1 MARVHYKFHDYK
13 GCPGI
18 TILHVVLDMAMYPW
32 NIAIAW
38 GAYESFTDGDIR
50 MGIIS
55 ILVAIVSFFVYSKLE
70 NKLDSWGKA
79 EEAKKKEQ
87 REVFVQTASPEE
99 IAKLEKKEKKDGI
112 LTTFGVIMSI
122 IIVIPTMASIF
133 ILCLMQL

>member
-1 MARVHYKFHDYK
+1 MSGIHYKFHDYK

-32 NIAIAW
+32 NIAMAY
-38 GAYESFTDGDIR
+38 GAYESFTDGEIL
-50 MGIIS
+50 MGIIC
-55 ILVAIVSFFVYSKLE
+55 ILVAIVSFLVYSKLE
-70 NKLDSWGKA
+70 NKLDGWGKA

-87 REVFVQTASPEE
+87 REVFVKTASAEE

-112 LTTFGVIMSI
+112 LTTVGVIISI

-133 ILCLMQL
+133 ILGLMHM